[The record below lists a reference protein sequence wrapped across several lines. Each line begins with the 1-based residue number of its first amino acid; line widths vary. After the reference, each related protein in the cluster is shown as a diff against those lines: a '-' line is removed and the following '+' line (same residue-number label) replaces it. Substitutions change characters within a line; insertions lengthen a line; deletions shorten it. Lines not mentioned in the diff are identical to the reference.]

1 MLAPLLRPK
10 KRHVYPERSPFSSP
24 YTPRETTPLNRDYPQ
39 QSRYGGFQGRDNEF
53 GHDDIIAEEEYE
65 NGEEEGQEG
74 EVDDEDEAH
83 ESSPLLP
90 IFSAS
95 HLGMGNDFWRN

>member
-1 MLAPLLRPK
+1 MLASLLRPK
-10 KRHVYPERSPFSSP
+10 KRPSPERSPFSSP
-24 YTPRETTPLNRDYPQ
+24 YTPRETTPLNQDYPQ
-39 QSRYGGFQGRDNEF
+39 QSRYGGFHGRDNGF
-53 GHDDIIAEEEYE
+53 GDDDIIEEEE
-65 NGEEEGQEG
+65 FEDGDDDQEGG

-95 HLGMGNDFWRN
+95 HLGMKNDICWN

>member
-1 MLAPLLRPK
+1 MLASLLRPK
-10 KRHVYPERSPFSSP
+10 KRPSPERPPFSSP
-24 YTPRETTPLNRDYPQ
+24 YAPRETTPLNQDYPQ
-39 QSRYGGFQGRDNEF
+39 QSRYGGFNGRGNRFRDN
-53 GHDDIIAEEEYE
+53 DIIEEEFE
-65 NGEEEGQEG
+65 NGDNDQEG

-95 HLGMGNDFWRN
+95 HLGMKNDFCCN